1 MSTITLTTT
10 QHAMLDHAIHH
21 TDGRVDWFPE
31 NIKGGARQKVLQGLF
46 NRALITPHG
55 SDWLVA
61 AEGYDA
67 LGCARPTACSIAPD
81 PELDPELDAA
91 VAQAEASWVQGVDT
105 AESTSAAQAESGE
118 VAIET
123 ETQVDQH
130 DNVKG
135 CDERLAG
142 TDAPA
147 TEIDATQ
154 GQPLPAAAPAE
165 QPITKAI
172 RTREHSKQATIIGML
187 QRAEGATIAQ
197 ICEATGWQA
206 HTVRGTFAGAFK
218 KKLGLTITSAK
229 PQGGERSYRVVAST
243 DELLA

>member
-1 MSTITLTTT
+1 MSTISLTAT
-10 QHAMLDHAIHH
+10 QQSMLAHAIQH
-21 TDGRVDWFPE
+21 TEGRIDWFPE

-46 NRALITPHG
+46 NRALITSNGVDHF
-55 SDWLVA
+55 VA

-67 LGCARPTACSIAPD
+67 LGCARPHACSLAPD
-81 PELDPELDAA
+81 PELDAA
-91 VAQAEASWVQGVDT
+91 AAQAEASWAQDMDT
-105 AESTSAAQAESGE
+105 NESAPADEAETGE
-118 VAIET
+118 VAIETGT

-130 DNVKG
+130 DNATG

-147 TEIDATQ
+147 TDIDATQ

-172 RTREHSKQATIIGML
+172 RTREHSKQATIISML

-218 KKLGLTITSAK
+218 KKLGMTITSDKA
-229 PQGGERSYRVVAST
+229 QGGTRTYRA
-243 DELLA
+243 AA